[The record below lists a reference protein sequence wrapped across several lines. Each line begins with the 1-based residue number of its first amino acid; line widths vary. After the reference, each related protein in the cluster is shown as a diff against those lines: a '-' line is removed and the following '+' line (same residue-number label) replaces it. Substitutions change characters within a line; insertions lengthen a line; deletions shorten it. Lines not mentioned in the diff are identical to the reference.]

1 MPSLKYRVYQLSN
14 TLQRWRDSFSYGG
27 PEGGKTGCCIQRL
40 QVLEFEIEVGLVPLL
55 FYLVFFSGIY
65 SVWSWACSVGSY
77 VLSESSYIPCHST
90 VVWGLPLIWNTT
102 SWVALVAKLVER
114 SPRLLSVEGL
124 NPTQDNSL
132 KRNSCP
138 GWSWLVCCACAFLP
152 SGLYMLI
159 SEYSIT
165 ESSSDQ
171 YCCLVSHAVCGYGS
185 SRSLSSVITRK
196 GVAATIL
203 HKVDILE
210 VYIPGRRCK
219 NMHLPCEN
227 MTVTWKLVGSFFTCT
242 HCPVIWMRDFSIMYL
257 CVCNGWQALHIP
269 YSLLL

>member
-1 MPSLKYRVYQLSN
+1 MLHSTVTGAGIWNRGRTGTSAFLPCIFLRHILSLELSM
-14 TLQRWRDSFSYGG
+14 FG
-27 PEGGKTGCCIQRL
+27 RL
-40 QVLEFEIEVGLVPLL
+40 LRTEWE
-55 FYLVFFSGIY
+55 
-65 SVWSWACSVGSY
+65 
-77 VLSESSYIPCHST
+77 YIPCHST

-138 GWSWLVCCACAFLP
+138 GWSWLVCCACACAFLP

-203 HKVDILE
+203 HKVDTLE
-210 VYIPGRRCK
+210 VIP
-219 NMHLPCEN
+219 
-227 MTVTWKLVGSFFTCT
+227 
-242 HCPVIWMRDFSIMYL
+242 D
-257 CVCNGWQALHIP
+257 
-269 YSLLL
+269 SLYTRTKV